1 MITVLYHRLKLKTS
15 SVAPLKSRMNFRIS
29 QQSVIPKIAM
39 GMGRDAIHFAPSKR
53 KNDYDGPGT
62 SSAKRQHK
70 PSKTTPHTSNKH
82 SINLLKSQIRT
93 LTRSL
98 DHNDDLPAG
107 VRIEKERALAGYR
120 QDLEDAEH
128 EKRRQAIISR
138 YHMVRFFGE

>member
-1 MITVLYHRLKLKTS
+1 
-15 SVAPLKSRMNFRIS
+15 
-29 QQSVIPKIAM
+29 M
-39 GMGRDAIHFAPSKR
+39 GIGRDSDHHDPSKR
-53 KNDYDGPGT
+53 KNKYNGPST
-62 SSAKRQHK
+62 SSAKRPHK
-70 PSKTTPHTSNKH
+70 PSKTAPHTSNKH
-82 SINLLKSQIRT
+82 SVNLLKSQIRT